1 MGATLVLEDESGF
14 SLVSPLKRTW
24 SRRGQTPIRKTFIDH
39 HQRLNLLGAL
49 LVSPKGKRIRLCI
62 RSYWHSLT
70 GKEVIAF
77 LQQILNRVSG
87 SIVLVW
93 DRHPIHKRKM
103 VQDFLAKHKRLH
115 MFYFPVAA
123 PELNPAEFIWTQA
136 TEYTAGTAPHNGKE
150 LQINVSNAIART
162 RSSQKRLQACLLGTH
177 LKWID

>member
-24 SRRGQTPIRKTFIDH
+24 SRRGHTPVWKTSIDH

-62 RSYWHSLT
+62 RSYWISLT

-77 LQQILNRVSG
+77 LQQILDRMSDPMVM
-87 SIVLVW
+87 VW
-93 DRHPIHKRKM
+93 DRHPIHKRKT
-103 VQDFLAKHKRLH
+103 VQDFLASHERLH

-136 TEYTAGTAPHNGKE
+136 TEYTAGTAPHNAKE
-150 LQINVSNAIART
+150 LQTNVFNAIART
-162 RSSQKRLQACLLGTH
+162 RTSQKRLQACLLGTH
-177 LKWID
+177 LDWIN

>member
-24 SRRGQTPIRKTFIDH
+24 SRRGQTPVQKTSIDH
-39 HQRLNLLGAL
+39 HQRLNVLGAL
-49 LVSPKGKRIRLCI
+49 LVSTKGKRIRLCI

-77 LQQILNRVSG
+77 LQQILNLVSG

-93 DRHPIHKRKM
+93 DRHPIHKRKA

-115 MFYFPVAA
+115 MFYFPIAA
-123 PELNPAEFIWTQA
+123 PERNPAEFIWTQA
-136 TEYTAGTAPHNGKE
+136 TEYTAGTAPHNREE
-150 LQINVSNAIART
+150 LQTNVFHAIART
-162 RSSQKRLQACLLGTH
+162 RNSPKRLRACLLGAS
-177 LKWID
+177 LDWFR